1 MLAPVDIVFG
11 SLYVKY
17 MHRSVLRAHLAHAD
31 FNDAVFGG
39 DIHSK
44 KETIDNKPTSKIL
57 KN

>member
-44 KETIDNKPTSKIL
+44 KETIDNKPTSKI
-57 KN
+57 